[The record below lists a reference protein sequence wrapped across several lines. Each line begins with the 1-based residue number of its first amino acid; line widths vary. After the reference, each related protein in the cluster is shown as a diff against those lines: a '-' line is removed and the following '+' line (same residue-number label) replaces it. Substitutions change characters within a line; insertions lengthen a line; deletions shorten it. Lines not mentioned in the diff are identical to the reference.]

1 MISFPVLGMPRRIPP
16 PVSGS
21 VRWYTR
27 IGVTY
32 PSAGKP
38 GARITTFAADGSL
51 SSDEMVPLL
60 GTAQS
65 MIHDC
70 AIVRGCDSDGRGG
83 GGGRGMRGYTLLLD
97 LPMTVR
103 PRRMLAD
110 RFPVEYEP
118 GAGGRIGLHPRRGP
132 DEADGGLHPRR
143 GPGKADGADGET
155 IWIEVEPCV
164 VLHTVNAHQSN
175 DGRRV
180 TLTALRSTPS
190 GEASFIESYS
200 SAFLYQWVLDTT
212 SATCVREG
220 LLCDTPLE
228 FPTLDGRLAGLEAR
242 FGYAITP
249 CSIGGPNRYGP
260 PHEGILIDG
269 VAKLDL
275 RAGGVRARWQA
286 PDGFYLVSEPTFV
299 PKAGSAPGD
308 GDAGFLLVFVCAAA
322 GSGEAEAAPN
332 RERVDG
338 RAARLY
344 VLDAAGDMGAVA
356 ALELPGAVPYG
367 LHSAWLPVEDLA

>member
-1 MISFPVLGMPRRIPP
+1 MHS
-16 PVSGS
+16 
-21 VRWYTR
+21 YTR

-32 PSAGKP
+32 PSAGAP

-132 DEADGGLHPRR
+132 GEADGAG
-143 GPGKADGADGET
+143 GET

-220 LLCDTPLE
+220 LLCNTPLE
-228 FPTLDGRLAGLEAR
+228 FPTMDGRLAGLEAR
-242 FGYAITP
+242 
-249 CSIGGPNRYGP
+249 
-260 PHEGILIDG
+260 
-269 VAKLDL
+269 
-275 RAGGVRARWQA
+275 Q
-286 PDGFYLVSEPTFV
+286 
-299 PKAGSAPGD
+299 
-308 GDAGFLLVFVCAAA
+308 
-322 GSGEAEAAPN
+322 
-332 RERVDG
+332 G
-338 RAARLY
+338 R
-344 VLDAAGDMGAVA
+344 DAAEMRPRGRGS
-356 ALELPGAVPYG
+356 
-367 LHSAWLPVEDLA
+367 LHSERRTGASVAFLTSVDPVRWRWCTCCR

>member
-1 MISFPVLGMPRRIPP
+1 MSRQLKDLARHPFAGGALTAHMKVDAGTGERSGGLDAEGTFRYSRRWYAAPHFT

-21 VRWYTR
+21 VHSYTR

-32 PSAGKP
+32 PSAGAP

-51 SSDEMVPLL
+51 FSDEMVPLL

-70 AIVRGCDSDGRGG
+70 AIVRGCDSGGRGG
-83 GGGRGMRGYTLLLD
+83 GGGREMRGYTLLLD

-132 DEADGGLHPRR
+132 DEADGAG
-143 GPGKADGADGET
+143 GET

-175 DGRRV
+175 DGRHV

-242 FGYAITP
+242 HRRDAAEMQP
-249 CSIGGPNRYGP
+249 RCS
-260 PHEGILIDG
+260 
-269 VAKLDL
+269 
-275 RAGGVRARWQA
+275 
-286 PDGFYLVSEPTFV
+286 
-299 PKAGSAPGD
+299 
-308 GDAGFLLVFVCAAA
+308 
-322 GSGEAEAAPN
+322 
-332 RERVDG
+332 RED
-338 RAARLY
+338 AARCTQRD
-344 VLDAAGDMGAVA
+344 VRMQAS
-356 ALELPGAVPYG
+356 P
-367 LHSAWLPVEDLA
+367 S